1 MAENE
6 SPGGALADLPEP
18 IEKRRSRFLP
28 SLIWLV
34 PLVAAIAGATLL
46 IANWRSAGDKIEV
59 SFQSAEGVEAGKTQV
74 RYKEVVIGRVT
85 AVNLSDD
92 NARVI
97 VHIELDRR
105 AHGFSAVDARYWVV
119 RPRIGLGGVSGL
131 GTLLS
136 GAYIGAD
143 SGVSKDTKKVF
154 TGVEAPPAVLR
165 GSQGRTFSLHSEDL
179 GSLDVGSPVYFRRI
193 HVGRVTG
200 YQLDNDGKGVSMQLF
215 VDAPYDRYVTA
226 ATHFW
231 NASGIDLALTSAGLK
246 VNTESFATVLA
257 GGVAFQAVD
266 SMDGAGGEAKE
277 NATFELFRERGEALK
292 PPDGPSIDVRMRFN
306 ETLRGLAIGSPVD
319 FRGVAVGTI
328 TAIDLDYDAKTQ
340 TFPANVSATIYPKR
354 LGSLAAHFA
363 TTGDAD
369 HDARAVFQV
378 LIDHGFRA
386 QARLGSLLTQQLYIA
401 LASVPHA
408 TPVHFDADKNPL
420 EIPTAPGSLEELQ
433 EQVAD
438 ILAKLDKVP
447 FDQIGSELRDTLH
460 GTNALIHRL
469 DTELAPEAKAML
481 ASARQAMESAS
492 RSLAADSPLEQGLTG
507 TLEELRRAAQSLRGL
522 ADYLQRHPE
531 ALLRGKPRDA
541 FHESGDH

>member
-18 IEKRRSRFLP
+18 IEKRRSRFIP

-34 PLVAAIAGATLL
+34 PLVAAIAGAALL

-92 NARVI
+92 NARVV

-266 SMDGAGGEAKE
+266 AMDGAGGEAKE

-292 PPDGPSIDVRMRFN
+292 PPDGPSINVRMRFN

-369 HDARAVFQV
+369 RDARAVFQV

-408 TPVHFDADKNPL
+408 TPVHFDADTNPL

-433 EQVAD
+433 EQVSD

-481 ASARQAMESAS
+481 ASAQKAMESAS
-492 RSLAADSPLEQGLTG
+492 RSLATDSPLEQGLTG

-531 ALLRGKPRDA
+531 ALLRGKPHDA

>member
-6 SPGGALADLPEP
+6 SPGDALAELPEP
-18 IEKRRSRFLP
+18 IEKSRSRFLP

-34 PLVAAIAGATLL
+34 PLAAAIAGATLL
-46 IANWRSAGDKIEV
+46 ITNWRQAGDKIEV
-59 SFQSAEGVEAGKTQV
+59 SFQGAEGVEAGKTQV

-97 VHIELDRR
+97 VHIELDRQ
-105 AHGFSAVDARYWVV
+105 AHGFSASDARYWVV

-154 TGVEAPPAVLR
+154 TGIEAPPAVLR

-266 SMDGAGGEAKE
+266 ALDGAGGEAKE
-277 NATFELFRERGEALK
+277 NATFELFRERGDALK
-292 PPDGPSIDVRMRFN
+292 PPDGLSIDVRMRFN

-369 HDARAVFQV
+369 RDARAVFQV

-401 LASVPHA
+401 LAPMPHA
-408 TPVHFDADKNPL
+408 TPMHFDADTNPL

-460 GTNALIHRL
+460 STNALIQRL

-492 RSLAADSPLEQGLTG
+492 RSLASDSPLQHGLTG

-522 ADYLQRHPE
+522 ADYLARHPE
-531 ALLRGKPRDA
+531 ALLRGKLPDA

>member
-1 MAENE
+1 MVENE
-6 SPGGALADLPEP
+6 TPHDPLAELPEP

-34 PLVAAIAGATLL
+34 PLAAAIAGAALVA
-46 IANWRSAGDKIEV
+46 ANWRSAGDKIEV

-97 VHIELDRR
+97 VHIQLDG
-105 AHGFSAVDARYWVV
+105 HVKGFAASDARYWVV
-119 RPRIGLGGVSGL
+119 RPRVGLGGVSGL
-131 GTLLS
+131 GTLIS

-143 SGVSKDTKKVF
+143 SGVSHDTKKVF
-154 TGVEAPPAVLR
+154 TGVESPPAVLR

-179 GSLDVGSPVYFRRI
+179 GSLDIGSPVYFRRI
-193 HVGRVTG
+193 QVGRVTG
-200 YQLDNDGKGVSMQLF
+200 YQLDNDGRGVRMQLF
-215 VDAPYDRYVTA
+215 VDAPFDRYVTA

-231 NASGIDLALTSAGLK
+231 NASGIDLALTSSGLK
-246 VNTESFATVLA
+246 LNTESIATVLA
-257 GGVAFQAVD
+257 GGVAFQSVD
-266 SMDGAGGEAKE
+266 SLDGSEGEANE
-277 NATFELFRERGEALK
+277 NASFELFRERADATK
-292 PPDGPSIDVRMRFN
+292 PPDGPSIQVRMRFN

-319 FRGVAVGTI
+319 FRGVSVGII
-328 TAIDLDYDAKTQ
+328 TAIDLDYDTATQ

-369 HDARAVFQV
+369 RDARIVMQI
-378 LIDHGFRA
+378 LIEHGFRA
-386 QARLGSLLTQQLYIA
+386 QARLGSLLTQQLYVA
-401 LASVPHA
+401 LAPVAHA
-408 TPVHFDADKNPL
+408 TPVRFDATTQPL
-420 EIPTAPGSLEELQ
+420 EIPTAAGSLEELQ
-433 EQVAD
+433 EQVTD
-438 ILAKLDKVP
+438 ILAKLAKVP

-460 GTNALIHRL
+460 STNALMHRL

-481 ASARQAMESAS
+481 ASAQQAMEAAGK
-492 RSLAADSPLEQGLTG
+492 SLSADSPLEHGLTG
-507 TLEELRRAAQSLRGL
+507 TLDELRRAAQSLRGL

-531 ALLRGKPRDA
+531 ALLRGKSSDTY
-541 FHESGDH
+541 HEPGEH